1 MAIYSRST
9 IQNFDNWSSRS
20 GKTNALLN
28 LIKEQDDID
37 KMCLYAKDLS
47 ERKYE
52 FLIKKR
58 EDVGIKRL
66 NDSNLF
72 MECSNTMDDVDEN
85 IDDYNP
91 NRQRKVLIVFD
102 DMIADIMTNK
112 KFQAIIKDLF
122 IRCRK
127 VNISLVF
134 ITRSY
139 FYVPKDVRLNAT
151 HLIMRISNKRE
162 LQNIAI
168 NHFVDID
175 YKDLAKFYIE
185 CTKKP
190 YSSLTIDT
198 TLPIS
203 DLLRFRTNLLPSYKH
218 GSK

>member
-9 IQNFDNWSSRS
+9 IQNFDNWSSGS

-58 EDVGIKRL
+58 EDVGIKHL

>member
-9 IQNFDNWSSRS
+9 IQNFDNWSSGS